1 MVNEK
6 KLLKWQALAGDVKTK
21 IEEGT
26 AKAFDVYLREL
37 VKWNRRFNLT
47 GIKDPV
53 EIQIKNFQDSMA
65 VSKLIPRRILSLVD
79 IGSGAGFPG
88 LVLKILLPQLLVYL
102 VEPNAHRYNFL
113 CHIKRVLRLAGLEIY
128 KGSIEKWFSE
138 FENVWRTMSPLYI
151 SRAWKKPEEVVRS
164 LASKNISPDSGII
177 LMLGAK
183 GVMELVQLVP
193 VLKVFDLKVTGSQK
207 VILTGEAGTRLNVLL
222 HR

>member
-6 KLLKWQALAGDVKTK
+6 KLLKWQALAGDVKIE

-26 AKAFDVYLREL
+26 SKDFDVYLREL

-151 SRAWKKPEEVVRS
+151 SRAWKKP
-164 LASKNISPDSGII
+164 
-177 LMLGAK
+177 
-183 GVMELVQLVP
+183 
-193 VLKVFDLKVTGSQK
+193 
-207 VILTGEAGTRLNVLL
+207 
-222 HR
+222 